1 MFLDQFL
8 HTNALVWLI
17 FNSRTVIY
25 IHGNIVVIKNCYVER
40 EQLEARINQLAM
52 DKEQLLNQ
60 LQCYEV
66 DLRTKDECEHYVI

>member
-17 FNSRTVIY
+17 CNSKTVISVAILLLPMSLY
-25 IHGNIVVIKNCYVER
+25 HVER
-40 EQLEARINQLAM
+40 EQLEARVDQLSR
-52 DKEQLLNQ
+52 DKEQLLNR